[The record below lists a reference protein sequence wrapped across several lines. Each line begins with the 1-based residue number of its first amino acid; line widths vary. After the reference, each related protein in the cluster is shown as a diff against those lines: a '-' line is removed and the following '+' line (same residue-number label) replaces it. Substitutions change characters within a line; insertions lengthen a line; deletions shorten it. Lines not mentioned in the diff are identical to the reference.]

1 MTAAAF
7 GWTPDDFATEVL
19 RRADGTML
27 LRPRGELRSYP
38 PRLLDALEQWA
49 RVAPDRTFV
58 ARRAK
63 ASNAAGAGTGA
74 SSRDSG
80 DGEWV
85 GVTYADMLARVRRVA
100 AGLLTRN
107 LSTERP
113 IVILSGNGIEHLTL
127 ALAAMWIGVPYC
139 PVSPSYSQASSDMQK
154 LRYVLGLLTPGLVAA
169 FETRA
174 FERALTTA
182 VAPDL
187 EIIGDA
193 PLANRNITTLAELE
207 TDVAPAVDRAHA
219 TTGPDTIA
227 KFLLT
232 SGSTGQPKAV
242 ITTQRML
249 CSNAA
254 MLQQALPFLI
264 DEPPVLLDWLPWNH
278 TFGGTHNVGLV
289 LFNGGTLYIDDGKP
303 TPQGFAATARNL
315 REIAPTV
322 YFNVPKGFEA
332 LVHELQNDRDLRQTF
347 FSRLRAYFFAGA
359 SLSQHVWDALDELSL
374 AERGYKVPMLSGLGA
389 TETGPS
395 VTFTTPAMGRAGV
408 IGLPAAGNL
417 VKLAPVGGKV
427 EIRARG
433 PNVTPGYWR
442 QPELTAAAFDAEGFY
457 CLGDAVKAIDPA
469 DPTQG
474 LKFDGRIAEDFKLA
488 SGTWVSVGPLRAEVL
503 QACAP
508 LLQDV
513 VFAGLDRDYLV
524 AILLPDLVA
533 CGEVLKHDAVPTHA
547 ALANDGT
554 LLGMLRERLH
564 AHAQR
569 FPASSM
575 CIRRAVLIPSAPSLD
590 RGEITDKGSINQRAV
605 REHRADCVEM
615 LYAVAAHESVID
627 ILEEPPARQRA

>member
-1 MTAAAF
+1 MTDAAF
-7 GWTPDDFATEVL
+7 GWTPDDFAAEVE
-19 RRADGTML
+19 RRADGTLL
-27 LRPRGELRSYP
+27 LRPRGELRPFP
-38 PRLLDALEQWA
+38 PRLTDSLEHWA
-49 RVAPDRTFV
+49 RVAPERTFI
-58 ARRAK
+58 ARRDR
-63 ASNAAGAGTGA
+63 AS
-74 SSRDSG
+74 
-80 DGEWV
+80 GEWIRV
-85 GVTYADMLARVRRVA
+85 SYAEMHARVLRVA

-107 LSTERP
+107 PSADRP
-113 IVILSGNGIEHLTL
+113 VVILSGNGIEHMTL
-127 ALAAMWIGVPYC
+127 ALASMWIGVPFC
-139 PVSPSYSQASSDMQK
+139 PVSPSYSQASADLQK

-169 FETRA
+169 FATQA
-174 FERALTTA
+174 FEGALTTA
-182 VAPDL
+182 VAPEL
-187 EIIGDA
+187 EVIGDTPFA
-193 PLANRNITTLAELE
+193 TRRVTTLAELE
-207 TDVAPAVDRAHA
+207 ADVSPELHRAHDA
-219 TTGPDTIA
+219 TGPDTIA

-254 MLQQALPFLI
+254 MLQQAMPFLI

-278 TFGGTHNVGLV
+278 TFGGSHNIGLV

-303 TPQGFAATARNL
+303 TPQGFAETARNL

-332 LVHELQNDRDLRQTF
+332 LVHELQNDPALRKTF
-347 FSRLRAYFFAGA
+347 YSRLRAYFFAGA

-374 AERGYKVPMLSGLGA
+374 AERGYKVPMLTGLGA

-395 VTFTTPAMGRAGV
+395 VTFTTPATGRAGV

-433 PNVTPGYWR
+433 PNITPGYWR
-442 QPELTAAAFDAEGFY
+442 QPDLTAAAFDDEGFY
-457 CLGDAVKAIDPA
+457 CLGDAVKAIDPS
-469 DPTQG
+469 DPTRG
-474 LKFDGRIAEDFKLA
+474 LRFDGRIAEDFKLA

-533 CGEVLKHDAVPTHA
+533 CGSALSRSKTPTHA
-547 ALANDGT
+547 ELANDRK
-554 LLGMLRERLH
+554 LLAMLRERLQ
-564 AHAQR
+564 AHAKR

-575 CIRRAVLIPSAPSLD
+575 CIQRALLIPSAPSLD

-605 REHRADCVEM
+605 REHRADCVAL
-615 LYAVAAHESVID
+615 LYDDATHDGVIEVLD
-627 ILEEPPARQRA
+627 TGLARQRTGSS